1 MRNTKLVIG
10 MVLLASMVAVSGCNK
25 KNRKPEG
32 ATVTE
37 ETVSAQG
44 TGVEYGPDGQPL
56 GEWQGGSSISTA
68 DLLSQTR
75 IYFAYDSSAL
85 DAEGQAIAEAHAGYL
100 RDNPGI
106 RVVLE
111 GHTDERGT
119 REYNLALGEN
129 RARTVAD
136 VLMAMGVEVSR
147 IENVSYG
154 EENPVAEGHD
164 DSAWRLNRRVEIRY
178 GN

>member
-1 MRNTKLVIG
+1 M
-10 MVLLASMVAVSGCNK
+10 AC
-25 KNRKPEG
+25 
-32 ATVTE
+32 
-37 ETVSAQG
+37 
-44 TGVEYGPDGQPL
+44 
-56 GEWQGGSSISTA
+56 STA
-68 DLLSQTR
+68 ARFSKSGLAWCVDP
-75 IYFAYDSSAL
+75 IPSAGG
-85 DAEGQAIAEAHAGYL
+85 DYTEGQAIAEAHAGYL

-136 VLMAMGVEVSR
+136 VLMAMGVDVSR

-164 DSAWRLNRRVEIRY
+164 ESAWRLNRRVEIRY